1 MAASIT
7 NKETVAIYSIL
18 ALDKSQAR
26 TTVEDFPDL
35 DMETLPEVQDNVP
48 KDKQDHLLSESEDEE
63 GVGLVH
69 TARFFVW

>member
-18 ALDKSQAR
+18 AFDKSQAW
-26 TTVEDFPDL
+26 TTV
-35 DMETLPEVQDNVP
+35 ETLPEVQDNVP